1 MHRILGAIGKARSHR
16 VRAVLAR
23 YRHLPVHA
31 LPAWSTSSTDD
42 ARRQRVRHRVIDYNT
57 QLAQARAA
65 YGSACKFDSNA
76 VFDYQFPLA
85 QLSTW
90 DYFHPNTS
98 GQAKLA
104 QLSYTNTFNW

>member
-1 MHRILGAIGKARSHR
+1 M
-16 VRAVLAR
+16 
-23 YRHLPVHA
+23 
-31 LPAWSTSSTDD
+31 
-42 ARRQRVRHRVIDYNT
+42 IDYNA
-57 QLAQARAA
+57 QLAQACAA
-65 YGSACKFDSNA
+65 YGSACNFDNNA
-76 VFDYQFPLA
+76 VFDYQFSLA